1 MNPFLEALV
10 QPSRTL
16 VMGVINATPDSFS
29 DGGQFLSVDAAL
41 EQARRLIAQRAD
53 ILDIGGESTRP
64 GSDPVE
70 SGEELARV
78 LPLIE
83 AIRRESSIA
92 ISIDTRKPEV
102 ARAAVAA
109 GANCW
114 NDVSALT
121 FTPDSMATA
130 VALDVPVVLMHAQG
144 DPKTMQQD
152 PQYRDV
158 TGEVLNFLVGRIG
171 QAIQAGM
178 KLSNIIVDP
187 GIGFG
192 KTLAHNLT
200 LLQDM
205 PRFVALGRPVLV
217 GASRKRFI
225 AALDQGAAVDDRL
238 GGSIAAALYAAQQ
251 GAQILRVH
259 DVAETRQAL
268 TVQKA
273 LLDN

>member
-29 DGGQFLSVDAAL
+29 DGGQFLSVDSAL

-114 NDVSALT
+114 NDVSAST
-121 FTPDSMATA
+121 C
-130 VALDVPVVLMHAQG
+130 
-144 DPKTMQQD
+144 
-152 PQYRDV
+152 
-158 TGEVLNFLVGRIG
+158 
-171 QAIQAGM
+171 
-178 KLSNIIVDP
+178 
-187 GIGFG
+187 
-192 KTLAHNLT
+192 
-200 LLQDM
+200 LLC
-205 PRFVALGRPVLV
+205 
-217 GASRKRFI
+217 
-225 AALDQGAAVDDRL
+225 
-238 GGSIAAALYAAQQ
+238 
-251 GAQILRVH
+251 
-259 DVAETRQAL
+259 
-268 TVQKA
+268 
-273 LLDN
+273 

>member
-29 DGGQFLSVDAAL
+29 DGGQFLSVDSAL

-121 FTPDSMATA
+121 FTPESMATA

-200 LLQDM
+200 LLRDM

-225 AALDQGAAVDDRL
+225 AALDQGAAVEDRL

-259 DVAETRQAL
+259 DVAETCQAL